1 MVCPACES
9 QDSRRSRRR
18 SPWDYVLSLGG
29 MAPFLCKRC
38 ARRFHARSV
47 TLRYVRYA
55 RCGICGNLGLQKIS
69 PEHVQSPMAIL
80 GRMLGIPAL
89 RCDPCRHKFFAIRP
103 VIQESVLAS
112 PTSRDQAA

>member
-1 MVCPACES
+1 
-9 QDSRRSRRR
+9 
-18 SPWDYVLSLGG
+18 
-29 MAPFLCKRC
+29 MAPFRCKRC
-38 ARRFHARSV
+38 ARRFHARVV

-80 GRMLGIPAL
+80 GRILGLPAL

-103 VIQESVLAS
+103 VIQQHVLLRPA
-112 PTSRDQAA
+112 SRDRAA

>member
-1 MVCPACES
+1 
-9 QDSRRSRRR
+9 
-18 SPWDYVLSLGG
+18 
-29 MAPFLCKRC
+29 MAPFRCKRC
-38 ARRFHARSV
+38 ARRFHARVV

-80 GRMLGIPAL
+80 GRILGLPAL

-103 VIQESVLAS
+103 VIEERVLLS
-112 PTSRDQAA
+112 PASRDRAA